1 MNGQVFIEKK
11 WLSKAV
17 LQTFHEKSL
26 VAISAFAKIRKD
38 SYDGKKN

>member
-11 WLSKAV
+11 GLSKAL

-26 VAISAFAKIRKD
+26 VAISAFEKIRKVL
-38 SYDGKKN
+38 